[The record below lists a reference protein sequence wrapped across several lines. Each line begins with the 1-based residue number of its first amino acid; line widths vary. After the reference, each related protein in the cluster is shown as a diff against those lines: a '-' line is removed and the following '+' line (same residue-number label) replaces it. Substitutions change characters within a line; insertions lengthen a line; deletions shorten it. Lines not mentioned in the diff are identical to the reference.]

1 MHLLS
6 LEYKRGKN
14 IDRYPFN
21 TEMASKL
28 DRIEFNRPV
37 TIFVGENGSG
47 KSTLLESMAAHIGS
61 ITVGGES
68 VAYDKRLQGARD
80 FSRYLR
86 LAWSKRTKKG
96 FFLRAEDFISYTKR
110 IEDMKMDLRENI
122 DRIDEEYEGR
132 SDYSK
137 KLAKG
142 PSASSLS
149 ALEERYGDGLETRSH
164 GESFLELFKTR
175 FVPNGLYL
183 LDEPET
189 PLSPMNQLSFI
200 SLVNQMVELNGQFII
215 ATHSPILMAI
225 PNAEIISFDGETLE
239 KVDYDDLE
247 HVIIM
252 RSFLNNK
259 ESYLKHL

>member
-6 LEYKRGKN
+6 LSYNSDNDNSG
-14 IDRYPFN
+14 YPFN
-21 TEMASKL
+21 TDMAKKL
-28 DRIEFNRPV
+28 DTIEFNSPV

-47 KSTLLESMAAHIGS
+47 KSSLIESMAAAIES
-61 ITVGGES
+61 ITIGGES
-68 VAYDKRLQGARD
+68 VNYDKSLEGARK

-86 LAWSKRTKKG
+86 LAWTKRTKRG

-110 IEDMKMDLRENI
+110 IDKMKMELEENI
-122 DRIDEEYEGR
+122 DRIDDEYIGR
-132 SDYSK
+132 SEYSK

-142 PSASSLS
+142 PSLASLE
-149 ALEERYGDGLETRSH
+149 ALKNSYGEGLETNSH

-200 SLVNQMVELNGQFII
+200 SLVKQMVELNGQFII

-225 PNAEIISFDGETLE
+225 PGAEIISFDGESLE
-239 KVDYDDLE
+239 KVDYDELE

-252 RSFLNNK
+252 RSFLNNR